1 MQTRQTTKSIVIKNP
16 CFYTHMVLCNAYIIS
31 AVWRRYKSNVMQL
44 RMAHPLKPETYL
56 MQAQNLYVVREQHMY
71 LEQKQYIQFIHG

>member
-1 MQTRQTTKSIVIKNP
+1 MG
-16 CFYTHMVLCNAYIIS
+16 LCNAYITN

-44 RMAHPLKPETYL
+44 RTAHPLTPEIYL

-71 LEQKQYIQFIHG
+71 LEQKQYFQFIHR